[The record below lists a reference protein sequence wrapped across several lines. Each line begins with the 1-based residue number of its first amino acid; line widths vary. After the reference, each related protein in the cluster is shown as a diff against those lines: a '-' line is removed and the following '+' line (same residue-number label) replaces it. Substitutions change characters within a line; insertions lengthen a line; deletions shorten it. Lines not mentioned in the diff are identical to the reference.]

1 MFWMI
6 RCVMN
11 AMDSTA
17 VAAMLHTSVVIS
29 TASDITV
36 NSAGVQSTQLLVPRI
51 IVASLRKMV
60 IAHEPLTFSPHSP
73 VSECCPRHHSLLLLL
88 VAGTNPPHPP
98 PTPSSPVYLS
108 THDYI

>member
-6 RCVMN
+6 RCVTN

-17 VAAMLHTSVVIS
+17 VAAMLPTSVVIS

-51 IVASLRKMV
+51 IVASLRKMA
-60 IAHEPLTFSPHSP
+60 IAHEPLTFSPQIGRASCRER
-73 VSECCPRHHSLLLLL
+73 V
-88 VAGTNPPHPP
+88 
-98 PTPSSPVYLS
+98 
-108 THDYI
+108 